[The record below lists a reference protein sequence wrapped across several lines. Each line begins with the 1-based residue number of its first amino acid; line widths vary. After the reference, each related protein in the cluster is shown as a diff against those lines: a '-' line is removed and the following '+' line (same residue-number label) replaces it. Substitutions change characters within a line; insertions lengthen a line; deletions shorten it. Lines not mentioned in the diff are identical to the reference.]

1 MWGFKERFEIYYG
14 VWIIDDVLI
23 AAVKFLDR
31 YILDRFLFDKV
42 IDLID
47 EAAVFLRIEI
57 DFMFIELDEI
67 IRKIMQLRIEKNVL

>member
-23 AAVKFLDR
+23 VVVKFLDR

-47 EAAVFLRIEI
+47 EVVVFLRIEI

-67 IRKIMQLRIEKNVL
+67 IRKIM